1 MKTTTME
8 LTSESLTAL
17 VNLVDLGVKAGG
29 IQMVKPA
36 AMVLPL
42 LETAQLALNQ
52 QSNEQGNGV
61 IPDALAEKTE
71 VMTDG

>member
-8 LTSESLTAL
+8 LTPETLMAL

-42 LETAQLALNQ
+42 LEAAQLALN
-52 QSNEQGNGV
+52 ERGNGA
-61 IPDALAEKTE
+61 ALDEKRE
-71 VMTDG
+71 VA